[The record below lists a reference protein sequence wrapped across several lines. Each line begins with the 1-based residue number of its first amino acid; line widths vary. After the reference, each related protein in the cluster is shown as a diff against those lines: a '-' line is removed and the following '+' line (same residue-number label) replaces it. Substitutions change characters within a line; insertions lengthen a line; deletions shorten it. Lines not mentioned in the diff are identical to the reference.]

1 MSKLTGMK
9 QNEKRVEIANTEAI
23 EAIRDY
29 LQGFASVS
37 KLYKDLALAQTQVR
51 QIVKHYGI
59 DSQEFDEILDVFDQH
74 YMLIEL
80 MEPFMEESEV
90 QHGAK

>member
-1 MSKLTGMK
+1 MK

-51 QIVKHYGI
+51 QIMKSYGI
-59 DSQEFDEILDVFDQH
+59 DAQEFDEILDLFNQH

-80 MEPFMEESEV
+80 MEPFMESAGKEEMV
-90 QHGAK
+90 

>member
-1 MSKLTGMK
+1 MK

-23 EAIRDY
+23 EAIKGY
-29 LQGFASVS
+29 LTDFERVS

-51 QIVKHYGI
+51 QIIKNYGI
-59 DSQEFDEILDVFDQH
+59 DIQEFDEILDVFNQH

-80 MEPFMEESEV
+80 LEPFEESAGREEMV
-90 QHGAK
+90 

>member
-9 QNEKRVEIANTEAI
+9 KNEKSVEIANTEAI
-23 EAIRDY
+23 EAIKDY

-90 QHGAK
+90 QP

>member
-1 MSKLTGMK
+1 MK

-37 KLYKDLALAQTQVR
+37 KLYKDLALAQAQVG
-51 QIVKHYGI
+51 QITKSYGI
-59 DSQEFDEILDVFDQH
+59 DMQEFDEILDVFNQH

-80 MEPFMEESEV
+80 MEPFMELAGKEETV
-90 QHGAK
+90 

>member
-23 EAIRDY
+23 EAIKDY
-29 LQGFASVS
+29 LQGFANVS

-51 QIVKHYGI
+51 QIAKSYAI
-59 DSQEFDEILDVFDQH
+59 DAQEFDEILDLFNQH

-80 MEPFMEESEV
+80 MEPFMEEREV
-90 QHGAK
+90 QHGEE

>member
-1 MSKLTGMK
+1 MK

-51 QIVKHYGI
+51 QIAKSYGI
-59 DSQEFDEILDVFDQH
+59 DTQEFDEILDVFNQH

-80 MEPFMEESEV
+80 MEPFMEKGGENE
-90 QHGAK
+90 

>member
-9 QNEKRVEIANTEAI
+9 KNEKSVEIANTEAL
-23 EAIRDY
+23 EAIKGY
-29 LQGFASVS
+29 LTDFERVS

-51 QIVKHYGI
+51 QIIKNYGI
-59 DSQEFDEILDVFDQH
+59 DVQEFDEILDVFNQH

-80 MEPFMEESEV
+80 LEPFEESAGKEEMV
-90 QHGAK
+90 

>member
-1 MSKLTGMK
+1 MK

-23 EAIRDY
+23 EAIKDY

-59 DSQEFDEILDVFDQH
+59 DSQEFDEILDVFNQH

-90 QHGAK
+90 QS

>member
-1 MSKLTGMK
+1 
-9 QNEKRVEIANTEAI
+9 
-23 EAIRDY
+23 
-29 LQGFASVS
+29 VS

-59 DSQEFDEILDVFDQH
+59 DSQEFDEILDVFNQH

-90 QHGAK
+90 QHGEE

>member
-1 MSKLTGMK
+1 MK

-23 EAIRDY
+23 EAIKDY

-51 QIVKHYGI
+51 QIAKSYVI
-59 DSQEFDEILDVFDQH
+59 DAQEFDEILDLFNQH

-90 QHGAK
+90 QHGEE

>member
-9 QNEKRVEIANTEAI
+9 KNEKSVEIANTKAI
-23 EAIRDY
+23 EAIKDY

-37 KLYKDLALAQTQVR
+37 KLYKDLALAQTVVR
-51 QIVKHYGI
+51 QIIKTHGV
-59 DSQEFDEILDVFDQH
+59 DEQEFDEILDVFNQH

-80 MEPFMEESEV
+80 MEPFMEKGGEHE
-90 QHGAK
+90 

>member
-1 MSKLTGMK
+1 
-9 QNEKRVEIANTEAI
+9 
-23 EAIRDY
+23 
-29 LQGFASVS
+29 
-37 KLYKDLALAQTQVR
+37 
-51 QIVKHYGI
+51 VKHYGI

-90 QHGAK
+90 QHGEE

>member
-9 QNEKRVEIANTEAI
+9 KNEKRVEIANTEAI

-37 KLYKDLALAQTQVR
+37 KLYKDKDLALAQTVVR
-51 QIVKHYGI
+51 QIIKTHGV
-59 DSQEFDEILDVFDQH
+59 DEQDFGDILDVFDQH

-80 MEPFMEESEV
+80 MEPFMEKGGENE
-90 QHGAK
+90 

>member
-9 QNEKRVEIANTEAI
+9 KSEKSVEIANTEAI
-23 EAIRDY
+23 EAIKGY
-29 LQGFASVS
+29 LTDFERVS

-51 QIVKHYGI
+51 QIIKNYGI
-59 DSQEFDEILDVFDQH
+59 DVQEFDEILDVFNQH

-80 MEPFMEESEV
+80 LEPFEESAGKEGMV
-90 QHGAK
+90 

>member
-9 QNEKRVEIANTEAI
+9 KNEKSVEIANTEAI
-23 EAIRDY
+23 EAIKGY
-29 LQGFASVS
+29 LTDFERVS

-51 QIVKHYGI
+51 QIIKNYGI
-59 DSQEFDEILDVFDQH
+59 DVQEFDEILDVFNQH

-80 MEPFMEESEV
+80 LEPFEESAGKEEV
-90 QHGAK
+90 V